1 MAKLLEGKVVIVTGA
16 GRGLGREI
24 ALLAARQGA
33 GVVVNDLGG
42 SADGEGAGS
51 AGPADEVVAIIRAE
65 GGKAIANAD
74 SVSDAAAAERMVQ
87 AAVSSF
93 GRLDGVV
100 NNAGILRDRMFHKMS
115 RADWQQVIDV
125 HLNGSYNVSR
135 AAANVFREQGSGA
148 FVHMTSSAGLVG
160 NVGQA
165 NYAAAKLGIVGLSRS
180 IALDMQ
186 RYKVRSNCI
195 APWAWSR
202 LIGTLPSETE
212 EQRARLE
219 RFKQMTPDKIAPM
232 AVYLLS
238 DAASGVSGQIFG
250 VRKNEIMLFSQPRP
264 IRSVHRAEGWTVESI
279 IEHAMPAM
287 SNSLVPME
295 SSREAFAWTPI

>member
-1 MAKLLEGKVVIVTGA
+1 LTALLKGKVVIVTGA

-33 GVVVNDLGG
+33 SVVVNDLGG
-42 SADGEGAGS
+42 SPDGEGAGS
-51 AGPADEVVAIIRAE
+51 VGPADEVVGIIQAE
-65 GGKAIANAD
+65 GGQAIANAD

-87 AAVSSF
+87 TAVSRF

-135 AAANVFREQGSGA
+135 AAATVFREQGSGA

-160 NVGQA
+160 NIGQA

-186 RYKVRSNCI
+186 RYNVRSNCI
-195 APWAWSR
+195 SPWAWSR
-202 LIGTLPSETE
+202 LIGTLPSATE
-212 EQRARLE
+212 EERARLD

-232 AVYLLS
+232 VVYLLS
-238 DAASGVSGQIFG
+238 EAAAGVTGQIFG

-264 IRSVHRAEGWTVESI
+264 IRSVHRSEGWTVDSI

-287 SNSLVPME
+287 RNSLVPME
-295 SSREAFAWTPI
+295 TSRDAFAWTPI